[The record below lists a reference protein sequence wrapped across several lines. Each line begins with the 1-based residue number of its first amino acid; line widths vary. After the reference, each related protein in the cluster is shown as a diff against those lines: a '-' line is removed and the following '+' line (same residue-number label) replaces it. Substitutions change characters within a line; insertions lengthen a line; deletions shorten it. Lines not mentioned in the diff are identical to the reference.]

1 MSKKIILFSI
11 ITLFTMSCEVGE
23 MESIESVLEAKIFS
37 DEYLDLDEFDDG
49 DNLDYLEYGEISDDQ
64 LSRFVDDYYPSDSLK
79 FKFKHNVTSHT
90 KTVEH
95 EYFGDTTIVS
105 TVTHNVL
112 GIFYTVVFDTTDT
125 AIDTLS
131 KSFDINAV
139 RKIRFVRVDDS
150 GRHKRDWQLDA
161 LTPLVSVAGDKVEI
175 DSIKIQNAVNDSS
188 LLLLESEEVGDW
200 FISRENIPEFTMD
213 DSLKILM
220 YVTNFGPEYDW
231 ESGETCLMRIG
242 RGRRHQNPHH
252 HMRRKLFDNGENG
265 DLTSYDNE
273 FTRLWSVH
281 PPGVLADSR
290 VFKVMFR
297 VIDYETLYSSDGG
310 YHSSFWGFPY
320 KVNRD

>member
-11 ITLFTMSCEVGE
+11 ITLLTMSCEFEE

-37 DEYLDLDEFDDG
+37 DEYLGLDEFDDG

-79 FKFKHNVTSHT
+79 FKFKHQVTSHT

-105 TVTHNVL
+105 MVTHNVL

-150 GRHKRDWQLDA
+150 GRNKRDW
-161 LTPLVSVAGDKVEI
+161 
-175 DSIKIQNAVNDSS
+175 
-188 LLLLESEEVGDW
+188 
-200 FISRENIPEFTMD
+200 
-213 DSLKILM
+213 
-220 YVTNFGPEYDW
+220 
-231 ESGETCLMRIG
+231 
-242 RGRRHQNPHH
+242 
-252 HMRRKLFDNGENG
+252 
-265 DLTSYDNE
+265 
-273 FTRLWSVH
+273 
-281 PPGVLADSR
+281 
-290 VFKVMFR
+290 
-297 VIDYETLYSSDGG
+297 
-310 YHSSFWGFPY
+310 
-320 KVNRD
+320 